1 MDRGKALNRFGL
13 ALMMM
18 GLLVITVSLMGNAV
32 AQDHEEDTTSSDMKP
47 IGIGLIALSAGI
59 AIVGAG
65 LATAK
70 AQADIG
76 SAAVGAV
83 AEDPSLFGKGL
94 TLVVIPETIVIFG
107 LIVALILLFFT
118 VGQV

>member
-1 MDRGKALNRFGL
+1 MDRGKSLKRFGL

-32 AQDHEEDTTSSDMKP
+32 AQGEDDDTSSDMKP

-59 AIVGAG
+59 AIAGAG